1 MKKAFLALFLGTALL
16 LNPLSRSMFA
26 DEPTFIEKAKEAVA
40 LLYSQDESGGM
51 KMRCTVTAF
60 EKVEKGYLFV
70 TAAHCVGSD
79 DTTKEKSANPFMTS
93 FFITFDESKSEKKFY
108 PATPKFVGYQSRGED
123 FSVFSVDTKESWQ
136 TVEIGDE
143 KVLKDGAQ
151 YWNVASPLGLGKQTF
166 EGIISSV
173 YLDRPLVEGDIN
185 WSGTLVLQQ
194 AGVNGGSSGSA
205 LISKETHKIVG
216 FLVGSVAGSTIIAI
230 PVSRFIAVRKAVDA
244 KKYKYWAAQENLNPD
259 GTPKQ

>member
-1 MKKAFLALFLGTALL
+1 MKKVFTSLALAVSLALT
-16 LNPLSRSMFA
+16 PLFA
-26 DEPTFIEKAKEAVA
+26 AEPTFIDKAKQAVA

-60 EKVEKGYLFV
+60 EKAEKGYLFV

-79 DTTKEKSANPFMTS
+79 DTTKEKSASPFKTS
-93 FFITFDESKSEKKFY
+93 FFITFDEKGSEKRFY
-108 PATPKFVGYQSRGED
+108 PAAPKFVGYQSRGED
-123 FSVFSVDTKESWQ
+123 FSVFSVDTKETWE

-151 YWNVASPLGLGKQTF
+151 YWNIASPLGLGKQTF

-173 YLDRPLVEGDIN
+173 FLDRPLVEGDIN
-185 WSGTLVLQQ
+185 WAGTLVLQQ

-230 PVSRFIAVRKAVDA
+230 PVSRFVAVRKAVDA
-244 KKYKYWAAQENLNPD
+244 KKYKWWTLQEDVNPD